1 MKGIAKDVLREEL
14 EGLRLRILDRH
25 LRAGQ
30 KASGRTAESLRVEV
44 SESEG
49 TLYGRSAFETLEK
62 GRRGGKVPAGFR
74 EIIYKWMMVKGIRAT
89 PIPYKTNRPHKYT
102 PQERGDLS
110 LSYLIAKK
118 IKEEGTKLFRDG
130 GRDDIYS
137 EEIPE
142 TTRAI
147 MKRLV
152 ELLKVDISNIEIN
165 KKVEI

>member
-1 MKGIAKDVLREEL
+1 MKVVAKDVLLEEL

-30 KASGRTAESLRVEV
+30 GASGRTAESLRIEV

-74 EIIYKWMMVKGIRAT
+74 EIIYKWMLVKGIRAT
-89 PIPYKTNRPHKYT
+89 PIPYKTDRPHKYT
-102 PQERGDLS
+102 PQEKGDLS

-118 IKEEGTKLFRDG
+118 IREEGTKLFRDG

-137 EEIPE
+137 TEIPE
-142 TTRAI
+142 AIRAI
-147 MKRLV
+147 MNRLV
-152 ELLKVDISNIEIN
+152 ELLKVEVSNIEVN